1 MNISVSDLASL
12 SEKKKE
18 RKKKQTLSFFFW
30 ERKRKEEA
38 NTLDRKEN
46 EYQSHNGKGA
56 MSLVYS

>member
-18 RKKKQTLSFFFW
+18 ANTFLFLFL